1 MSHISQHIQQ
11 LEPLFAAPVSIM
23 AGPCSAE
30 TEEQTLA
37 AARGVA
43 AAGVKVFRAGLWK
56 PRTKP
61 GGFEGVGSAGL
72 PWLKRVRKETGMLV
86 ATEIATGAHLRQV
99 VRAGMD
105 CVWIGART
113 TANPFAVQDIADAF
127 AALTPAERNSLA
139 VLVKNPVNP
148 DLELWIGALERLYAA
163 GVRRLGAVHRGFSS
177 YGEEYYRNAP
187 MWRIPIELRR
197 RIPQLPLYC
206 DPSHIGGRRE
216 LIAPLSHQALQ
227 MKFDGLIIESH
238 CTPELALSDAAQQIT
253 PQALKDL
260 LDGISKPEGQS
271 VEAEIGD
278 YRRTID
284 ALDSE
289 LLDLL
294 ARRLEAVRAIG
305 ALKQRAGMAVVQPD
319 RYRDIIESRAVEGA
333 SLGLDSGFVR
343 AIMET
348 VHEEAVRQQL

>member
-1 MSHISQHIQQ
+1 MKTTYGHIWQ
-11 LEPLFAAPVSIM
+11 LEPLFEEAVSVL

-30 TEEQTLA
+30 SEEQTLA

-72 PWLKRVRKETGMLV
+72 PWLKRVRKETGLLT
-86 ATEIATGAHLRQV
+86 ATEIASGSHLRQV
-99 VRAGMD
+99 LRAGVD

-113 TANPFAVQDIADAF
+113 TANPFAVQEIADTF
-127 AALTPAERNSLA
+127 ASLPAQERASVA

-177 YGEEYYRNAP
+177 YGEKYYRNAP

-216 LIAPLSHQALQ
+216 LIAPLSRQAMQ
-227 MKFDGLIIESH
+227 MEFDGLIIESH
-238 CTPELALSDAAQQIT
+238 CTPELALSDSAQQIT
-253 PQALKDL
+253 PSALGEL
-260 LDGISKPEGQS
+260 LASLHKPQGQS
-271 VEAEIGD
+271 AEADIAD
-278 YRRTID
+278 RRRDID
-284 ALDSE
+284 AIDSE
-289 LLDLL
+289 LLALL
-294 ARRLEAVRAIG
+294 ARRLEAARAIG
-305 ALKQRAGMAVVQPD
+305 TLKQEAGMAVVQPD
-319 RYRDIIESRAVEGA
+319 RYRAIIESRVAEGGK
-333 SLGLDSGFVR
+333 LGLDADFVR
-343 AIMET
+343 SIMET
-348 VHEEAVRQQL
+348 IHEESVRQQL